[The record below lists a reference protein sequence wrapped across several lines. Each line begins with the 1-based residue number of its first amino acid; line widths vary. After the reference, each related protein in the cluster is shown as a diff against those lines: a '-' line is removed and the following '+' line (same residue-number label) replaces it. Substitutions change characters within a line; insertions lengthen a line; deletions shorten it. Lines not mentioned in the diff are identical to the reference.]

1 MTEKEDSKEFWV
13 IRTQL
18 EGREKLELR
27 PGTKLI
33 AAAMEGR
40 RAAWKGGDA
49 IRSRGTH
56 RDGSEDMFDT
66 LEGVAEEQLW

>member
-1 MTEKEDSKEFWV
+1 M
-13 IRTQL
+13 
-18 EGREKLELR
+18 ELK